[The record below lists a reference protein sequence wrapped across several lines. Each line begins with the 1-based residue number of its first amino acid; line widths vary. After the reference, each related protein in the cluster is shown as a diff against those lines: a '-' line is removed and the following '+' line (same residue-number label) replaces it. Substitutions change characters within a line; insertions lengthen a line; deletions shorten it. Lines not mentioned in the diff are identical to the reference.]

1 MKEIEFGVQILQ
13 IYVFR
18 TRSKLRTGWETYEEI
33 TPRHADSATVDT
45 ALSAVKNPAKKW
57 LAPLFDLRQ
66 ITSCNRS

>member
-45 ALSAVKNPAKKW
+45 ALSAVKNPREEVACP
-57 LAPLFDLRQ
+57 AV
-66 ITSCNRS
+66 RSQTDNLVQ